1 MPRAST
7 IAQADIARTLRA
19 FRGLGVAAEVRIYP
33 DGMVIVCEKSKDSDH
48 FADVGNM
55 VRFDTGEDIRL

>member
-19 FRGLGVAAEVRIYP
+19 FRGLGIEAEVRILP
-33 DGMVIVCEKSKDSDH
+33 DGTVIVGPVTSD
-48 FADVGNM
+48 GKQLSNG
-55 VRFDTGEDIRL
+55 RFDKEAEIRL

>member
-19 FRGLGVAAEVRIYP
+19 FRGLGIEAEVRIYP
-33 DGMVIVCEKSKDSDH
+33 DGMVIVCEKTPHGEAPKN
-48 FADVGNM
+48 G
-55 VRFDTGEDIRL
+55 RFDNDAEIRL

>member
-19 FRGLGVAAEVRIYP
+19 FRAMGVAAEVRIYP
-33 DGMVIVCEKSKDSDH
+33 DGMVIVTPGGKEDEPP
-48 FADVGNM
+48 AAR
-55 VRFDTGEDIRL
+55 RFDKEEEIRL

>member
-19 FRGLGVAAEVRIYP
+19 FRGLGVEAEVRIYP
-33 DGMVIVCEKSKDSDH
+33 DGMVIVCEKTPHGQAPPK
-48 FADVGNM
+48 A
-55 VRFDTGEDIRL
+55 RFDNGEDIRL

>member
-19 FRGLGVAAEVRIYP
+19 FRGLGVEAEVRIYP
-33 DGMVIVCEKSKDSDH
+33 DGMIIVCEKSKDAEPPVTPKFDK
-48 FADVGNM
+48 
-55 VRFDTGEDIRL
+55 VREFRL